1 MTFKEF
7 ASLIKD
13 MRDRQKKM
21 FRDRDLRDIEEKVD
35 AITERILEKPP
46 VWISEEFVNSL
57 PKRRP
62 NMAEAMKN
70 VLP

>member
-21 FRDRDLRDIEEKVD
+21 FRDQDLRDIEEKVD

-46 VWISEEFVNSL
+46 VWISKAFVSSL

-62 NMAEAMKN
+62 NLAEAMKSA
-70 VLP
+70 LP